1 MPCSPSLAGCGRWLR
16 ILFRGVQNFLT
27 WNNSRSTPAWLFY
40 GWSVMIF
47 FLFFTIGTTPKT
59 DFIISGFSRWLVVH
73 MWVEV
78 TCEIFTAVIV
88 ARLYRETDF
97 ASKAKAERS
106 T

>member
-1 MPCSPSLAGCGRWLR
+1 MEQLALHPGMALLWLVGDD
-16 ILFRGVQNFLT
+16 LL
-27 WNNSRSTPAWLFY
+27 P
-40 GWSVMIF
+40 
-47 FLFFTIGTTPKT
+47 FFTIGTTPKT

>member
-1 MPCSPSLAGCGRWLR
+1 M
-16 ILFRGVQNFLT
+16 QNFLT